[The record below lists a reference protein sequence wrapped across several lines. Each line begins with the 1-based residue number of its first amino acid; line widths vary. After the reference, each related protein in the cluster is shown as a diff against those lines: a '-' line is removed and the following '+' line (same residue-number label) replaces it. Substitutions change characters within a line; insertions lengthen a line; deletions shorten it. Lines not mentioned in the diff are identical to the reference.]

1 MNGEITKINEIVD
14 FSSPLGWL
22 TLLLVVVGL
31 WKCLLDIFP
40 GIREVSHR
48 VVSFI
53 YIYVFFKS
61 LLIFLSFLHPSSFYC
76 SLSYFIFS
84 TSFSSYISYIM
95 FSELCQLWLHTVCWL
110 LLWVKRKDSFHSS
123 DFLCIYWNIECYFF
137 PWAG

>member
-53 YIYVFFKS
+53 YICVF
-61 LLIFLSFLHPSSFYC
+61 
-76 SLSYFIFS
+76 
-84 TSFSSYISYIM
+84 
-95 FSELCQLWLHTVCWL
+95 
-110 LLWVKRKDSFHSS
+110 
-123 DFLCIYWNIECYFF
+123 
-137 PWAG
+137 